1 MDALTINQIT
11 WQTASRPSVDFD
23 AQILA
28 GRISPPS
35 IATYQRDFD
44 AYTLWAHGRDET
56 PDKPALPFQ
65 GHYLEVTTFDRWI
78 TYMAKETT
86 FSPKSINR
94 RISAVKRIMRKAG
107 QQGLID
113 ENVSDR
119 FRLVEGVKVKAMK
132 DRLKANARTRI
143 SPEDMRRICEAPTPD
158 TLTGIRD
165 RALLLT
171 MASSGCRIEEV
182 VALTVNQIHKRG
194 KGYILT
200 VMGKNQTEE
209 REAPLSNE
217 AHEAIQTWM
226 VARRRVTG
234 DFDAVIFT
242 GFQGRSQRPLSNPI
256 TPASAW
262 KTVQKYAKAANLAHI
277 KPHDFRRFVGTQ
289 LAAKDIRKAQ
299 KALGHKSIE
308 TTARHYVL
316 DELEPGLTDGLF

>member
-1 MDALTINQIT
+1 MTTDQLTR
-11 WQTASRPSVDFD
+11 QTFPNDVYFD

-28 GRISPPS
+28 GKIAPSS

-44 AYTLWAHGRDET
+44 AYKRWAFTH
-56 PDKPALPFQ
+56 PD
-65 GHYLEVTTFDRWI
+65 GGDYLEVATFDRWI

-86 FSPKSINR
+86 DSPKSINR
-94 RISAVKRIMRKAG
+94 RISAVKRIMRKAS
-107 QQGLID
+107 QQAYID
-113 ENVSDR
+113 ERTGER

-143 SPEDMRRICEAPTPD
+143 SPDDMRLICEAPSPT

-182 VALTVNQIHKRG
+182 TTLTVSQIHKRG
-194 KGYILT
+194 KGFILT
-200 VMGKNQTEE
+200 VMGKNQIEE

-217 AHEAIQTWM
+217 AHDAIQAWI

-234 DFDAVIFT
+234 DFDPAIFT
-242 GFQGRSQRPLSNPI
+242 GFQGRSQRPLSAAI
-256 TPASAW
+256 SPASAW
-262 KTVQKYAKAANLAHI
+262 KTVQKYAKAAGLAHV

-289 LAAKDIRKAQ
+289 LAKVDIRKAQ